1 MISDIGKLL
10 SIIEQQLD
18 WGDPATWQIRDF
30 EILSQLIFDKTKTVL
45 SASTLRRLWGRVE
58 YKHLPSATTL
68 DTLAQFA
75 GFENWRAYL
84 KQQKEAAGIKK
95 TDPQAPAAIAKPQ
108 FGLTIAVIL
117 VTLALIAIAVFYAS
131 NNFQPASVDAS
142 YKFSSQR
149 LTNAIPNSVIFN
161 YDAIAAGTD
170 SVYIQQS
177 WDPGT
182 RTQVSKHDHQHTSV
196 YYEPGFYQA
205 KLIVG
210 KSVVREHKLMIP
222 TAGWL
227 GMIEDRPIPI
237 YLNAPD
243 FSQMSMLDLPI
254 SVIKQKNVSMQPKPI
269 YVKYYNVGNFEPVA
283 IRNFSFSAE
292 IKNNYRDGE
301 AACQFSQI
309 DLITDAG
316 PIIIPLSIK
325 GCVSDLTLFSVDW
338 VISGKKA
345 NLSGFG
351 VDLSQ
356 WVKVSCKSTATKI
369 LYFVNDKQVF
379 EFRLPAKDVKIVG
392 VGFGFQGTGS
402 VKNIELHGK
411 DSVAFRAF

>member
-1 MISDIGKLL
+1 MTSDIGKLL

-18 WGDPATWQIRDF
+18 WGDPATWQTRDF

-45 SASTLRRLWGRVE
+45 SESTLRRLWGRVE

-75 GFENWRAYL
+75 GFENWRAFL
-84 KQQKEAAGIKK
+84 KQQKEAAVVKK
-95 TDPQAPAAIAKPQ
+95 INPNTPAAIAKPR
-108 FGLTIAVIL
+108 FGLTIAIIL
-117 VTLALIAIAVFYAS
+117 ITMALIGVAVFYVTDK
-131 NNFQPASVDAS
+131 FQPASDATA

-149 LTNAIPNSVIFN
+149 LTNAVPNSVIFN
-161 YDAIAAGTD
+161 YDATAAGTD

-177 WDPGT
+177 WDPRT
-182 RTQVSKHDHQHTSV
+182 RTLVNKRDHQHTSV

-227 GMIEDRPIPI
+227 GLIEDRPIPV
-237 YLNAPD
+237 YLNASD
-243 FSQMSMLDLPI
+243 FIQKDMLSLPVPAI
-254 SVIKQKNVSMQPKPI
+254 RQKNVSMQPRPTYI
-269 YVKYYNVGNFEPVA
+269 KYYNVGNFEPVPVK
-283 IRNFSFSAE
+283 NFSFSAE
-292 IKNNYRDGE
+292 LRNNYHEGE
-301 AACQFSQI
+301 AACQFAQV

-325 GCVSDLTLFSVDW
+325 GCVSELTLFSVDW
-338 VISGKKA
+338 IISGKKA

-356 WVKVSCKSTATKI
+356 WVKVSCKSTTNQI

-379 EFRLPAKDVKIVG
+379 QFQLPASNVKIVG
-392 VGFGFQGTGS
+392 MGFGFQGTGS
-402 VKNIELHGK
+402 VKNIELKGK
-411 DSVAFRAF
+411 DNIAFKAF